1 MDIQL
6 PPEFPQSAVDQF
18 DLLREQGLLFYFPTD
33 GEVVQHNGFNFE
45 FKTSPS
51 IARKPILAA
60 DAPERRGKGG
70 PFVDPDPAFVVA
82 RPGPDHVVE
91 LSMHAMIR
99 PHYVLHTR
107 LFAPQTDDLDAGDW
121 AATWAVMAAIR
132 DRGHQPPMM
141 IYNCGYEGGA
151 SQGHKHVQVFTEPD
165 PGFTLFPVEALALAE
180 KASGNK
186 TTTASRENA
195 PIVQHPTVPF
205 QHFVQRL
212 TGPITPDYILAV
224 YQRLLAEV
232 RRAHKEHV
240 ERKLVQ
246 ATNGTNGT
254 NGTNRANGTN
264 GNKTHKKSASGT
276 PGHSTPALDD
286 LPESATAN
294 NVIMTPE
301 WMCMIPRRRGGK
313 DGTGAGSLGMLGMLW
328 LKNAK
333 ERAHWEELGMTEHY
347 VWMGLPRYDL
357 K

>member
-1 MDIQL
+1 
-6 PPEFPQSAVDQF
+6 
-18 DLLREQGLLFYFPTD
+18 
-33 GEVVQHNGFNFE
+33 
-45 FKTSPS
+45 
-51 IARKPILAA
+51 
-60 DAPERRGKGG
+60 
-70 PFVDPDPAFVVA
+70 
-82 RPGPDHVVE
+82 
-91 LSMHAMIR
+91 MHAMLR

-121 AATWAVMAAIR
+121 AATWAVMAAIQAR
-132 DRGHQPPMM
+132 AHQPPMM

-165 PGFTLFPVEALALAE
+165 PGFTLFPAEALALAE
-180 KASGNK
+180 QAADSSEK
-186 TTTASRENA
+186 THEPRENA

-212 TGPITPDYILAV
+212 TGPITPAYVLAV

-240 ERKLVQ
+240 ERKLAH
-246 ATNGTNGT
+246 ATNGTNGATRT
-254 NGTNRANGTN
+254 NGSNGYR
-264 GNKTHKKSASGT
+264 THKKSASGT
-276 PGHSTPALDD
+276 PGHNTPALDD
-286 LPESATAN
+286 LPASMIAN

-333 ERAHWEELGMTEHY
+333 ERAHWEELGMTEHL
-347 VWMGLPRYDL
+347 VWMGLPRDDL